1 MLTALVISFIA
12 LLSYANGANDVSKG
26 IATLIGSRVTSYK
39 RAIAWG
45 TIWTIAGGIVA
56 AFFALELVKTFTAA
70 EILKSTANLD
80 QFLPLSVSLGAFV
93 WIICATRIGLPVSTT
108 HAIIGAI
115 CGVGIAAVGINE
127 VGWAVLGK
135 KIFLPLVLSP
145 ILALSISWI
154 FSPLIQS
161 LSSRAERYCL
171 CLEVR
176 DGFSSKPVMVST
188 GIHSTVTEV
197 PPLPQAMLMAAE
209 KNACSESLLSPI
221 RFEVLDLLH
230 WLSAGMTSFARGL
243 NDAPKIVA
251 LALGASA
258 LETQISS
265 ITSFLLVALA
275 MGLGSIL
282 SGLKVTE
289 TLAEKVTPMNPQE
302 GFSANLTTS
311 VLVGI
316 AARFGLPVS
325 TTHVSGGAI
334 IGIGLKRG
342 SKTVK
347 WRIVLEMIMAWL
359 ITLPISGLI
368 GFSAFWIL
376 NRIS

>member
-26 IATLIGSRVTSYK
+26 IATLVGSRVTNYK

-45 TIWTIAGGIVA
+45 TSWTIVGGIVA
-56 AFFALELVKTFTAA
+56 AFFALELVKTFSAT
-70 EILKSTANLD
+70 EILRSPSSLN
-80 QFLPLSVSLGAFV
+80 QVLPLSVSIGAFV
-93 WIICATRIGLPVSTT
+93 WVIFASKTGLPVSTT
-108 HAIIGAI
+108 HAITGAI
-115 CGVGIAAVGINE
+115 CGAGVAAVGFNE
-127 VGWAVLGK
+127 VEWSILGK

-145 ILALSISWI
+145 ILALSISWL
-154 FSPLIQS
+154 FSPIIQRVS
-161 LSSRAERYCL
+161 TRVERYCL

-176 DGFSSKPVMVST
+176 EGISSKPVLVRAGIQGTVSQ
-188 GIHSTVTEV
+188 IVSF
-197 PPLPQAMLMAAE
+197 PQANLMAAD
-209 KNACSESLLSPI
+209 KNTCSESLTSPI
-221 RFEVLDLLH
+221 RFEVLDLFH

-251 LALGASA
+251 LALGVSA
-258 LETQISS
+258 LGTQISS
-265 ITSFLLVALA
+265 TTSFLLVALA
-275 MGLGSIL
+275 MGLGSVL

-316 AARFGLPVS
+316 AARLGLPVS
-325 TTHVSGGAI
+325 TTHVSSGAI

-342 SKTVK
+342 SKTVRWK
-347 WRIVLEMIMAWL
+347 MVSEMIMAWL
-359 ITLPISGLI
+359 ITLPVSALVGFI
-368 GFSAFWIL
+368 GYWFLSKVM
-376 NRIS
+376 